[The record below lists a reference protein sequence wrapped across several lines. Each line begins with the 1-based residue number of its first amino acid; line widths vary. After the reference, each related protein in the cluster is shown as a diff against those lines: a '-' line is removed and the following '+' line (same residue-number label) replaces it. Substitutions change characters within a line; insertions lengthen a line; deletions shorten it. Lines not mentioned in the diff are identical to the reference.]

1 MSSPVISVPTIKVSY
16 KQPDG
21 QTESVKAVQVNN
33 VINNILPEDLST
45 YFFFDTERVNSIS
58 TRKDV
63 ADAVKG
69 LLGLTI
75 MDSAIK
81 HLGDRGKKTT
91 VIGKFYGGMDLDGD
105 AKAQEALNRIQTAES
120 KRVAID

>member
-1 MSSPVISVPTIKVSY
+1 MCSQGGHDGAEYIITRTQKYTMNNGKVKGEAAPQAKVSY

-21 QTESVKAVQVNN
+21 QMESVKASQVKN
-33 VINNILPEDLST
+33 VINNILPQDLST

-69 LLGLTI
+69 FL
-75 MDSAIK
+75 
-81 HLGDRGKKTT
+81 
-91 VIGKFYGGMDLDGD
+91 
-105 AKAQEALNRIQTAES
+105 
-120 KRVAID
+120 